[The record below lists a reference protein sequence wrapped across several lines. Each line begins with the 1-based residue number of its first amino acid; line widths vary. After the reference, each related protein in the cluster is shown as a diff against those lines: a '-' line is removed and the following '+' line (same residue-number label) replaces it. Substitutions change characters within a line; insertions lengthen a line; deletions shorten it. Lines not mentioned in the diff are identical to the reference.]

1 MKLSCLPV
9 SFFDDITSGKMSVAE
24 WARMGAGLKLDA
36 VDLSILFL
44 PERSVKAAETIRSQV
59 EAEGISITMLTTYPD
74 FTHRIRRSAK
84 KNWSWKSKP
93 STWQNPWGRN
103 SSVSP
108 PARPTRKPPS
118 KTGSFGPA
126 RDYPGLVEAAGNLGV
141 RLAYENHAKPGA
153 WNTPIFPASGD
164 IPGDPLPGESP
175 FLGVNF
181 DTGNATAFA
190 ADPLAFLGQIVGRVV
205 SVHASDTSERGR
217 LKHVLLGSGVTRSRR
232 FSASEIQRLEWLDL
246 HGGSLRPGPT
256 GRRGSREYHPA
267 HLGRILRSYSIYVC
281 IKNSDHRPASYYRGV
296 ARGLPQDAHHPG
308 LRGDHF

>member
-74 FTHRIRRSAK
+74 FTHPDPAQRKKELELEIEAVHLAKSLGAQFIRVTAGQAHPETSIKDGIVWA
-84 KNWSWKSKP
+84 SEGLSC
-93 STWQNPWGRN
+93 
-103 SSVSP
+103 
-108 PARPTRKPPS
+108 
-118 KTGSFGPA
+118 
-126 RDYPGLVEAAGNLGV
+126 LVEAAGNLGV

-153 WNTPIFPASGD
+153 WEYTDFSQPPEIFLEILSRVN
-164 IPGDPLPGESP
+164 SP

-217 LKHVLLGSGVTRSRR
+217 LKHVLLGSGVTPFQALFCGLKSNGWNGWICMEE
-232 FSASEIQRLEWLDL
+232 ASGL
-246 HGGSLRPGPT
+246 GRPGVEAAANT
-256 GRRGSREYHPA
+256 IRRIWAES
-267 HLGRILRSYSIYVC
+267 
-281 IKNSDHRPASYYRGV
+281 
-296 ARGLPQDAHHPG
+296 
-308 LRGDHF
+308 